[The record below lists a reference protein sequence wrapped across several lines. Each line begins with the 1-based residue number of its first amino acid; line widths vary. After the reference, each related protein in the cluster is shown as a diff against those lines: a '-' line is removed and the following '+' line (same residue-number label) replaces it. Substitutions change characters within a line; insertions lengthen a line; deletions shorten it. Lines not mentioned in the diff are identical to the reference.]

1 VVTEE
6 SMWLF
11 VLNMFVRRMEIMW
24 WGLCVESSI
33 LLVFYVMS
41 KDHNSA
47 LRGNMERFDPSYA
60 IRLRS
65 VIKLGKLI

>member
-1 VVTEE
+1 
-6 SMWLF
+6 MWFF

-33 LLVFYVMS
+33 LFVFYVMS
-41 KDHNSA
+41 KDHDSA
-47 LRGNMERFDPSYA
+47 LRGNMERSDPSYA

-65 VIKLGKLI
+65 IIKLGKLI